1 MYFSWILYSNSSN
14 SYKNLFSRGNKIK
27 NNLCQNSRNFQ
38 SFLIETIYPLTYC
51 CFNENVRNPLSVL
64 SQQDCYFFLLQTEHN
79 LSYFYK
85 QTIQIFKNNW
95 IDFVTSSFIQSSPR
109 LIFVAGFMIWHLRGI
124 VIPTRKRSHQIF
136 TYLTPLYGKFRT
148 II

>member
-38 SFLIETIYPLTYC
+38 SFSDRDHISISLLLFLWKC
-51 CFNENVRNPLSVL
+51 ENPPSVL

-109 LIFVAGFMIWHLRGI
+109 LIFVAGFMIRHLSGI
-124 VIPTRKRSHQIF
+124 EIPTRKRSHQIF
-136 TYLTPLYGKFRT
+136 TYLTPLYGKLRT